1 MWTALS
7 ALGEAIPHV
16 PKKMASLVMEV
27 SRPGL
32 KKLAKEAR
40 LWAGRGGGAP
50 PRKGRQTEAQK

>member
-7 ALGEAIPHV
+7 ALGEAISHV
-16 PKKMASLVMEV
+16 PKKMASVVMEV

-40 LWAGRGGGAP
+40 LWAWLGDGGTSKE
-50 PRKGRQTEAQK
+50 RKAN